1 MDKNE
6 ARKIVN
12 EFIYTK
18 DPSKKDEESFLMAAD
33 YLVEKENDV
42 DAMVNLGSYY
52 YSKKKYLFA
61 ENYYLLANQYEND
74 FAPLALGYIY
84 FRGLN
89 LKPDFEKAFFYFLT
103 AYQRGNIEASIKIID
118 MLLDG
123 IGIKRNISQAKQI
136 LKDVFN
142 KIVNDNKYSYIYP
155 EIVYRYI
162 TLYPEE
168 KNIEKYTLINKAKIL
183 IGNRIKNTPSLT
195 NFKLMSDIVLY
206 MFENDYIDE
215 NYDIFD
221 LLYLTNNYLKIVIYS
236 NYGRIE
242 INSVNNDEEEQ
253 IIISNNTY
261 NNIYDAL
268 INHKISNLSLFEL
281 AYEDNVKIL
290 VFDQN

>member
-1 MDKNE
+1 MDKVE

-12 EFIYTK
+12 QFIYTK

-123 IGIKRNISQAKQI
+123 IGTERNIVQAKQI
-136 LKDVFN
+136 LKEVFN
-142 KIVNDNKYSYIYP
+142 KIVNDDKY
-155 EIVYRYI
+155 E
-162 TLYPEE
+162 
-168 KNIEKYTLINKAKIL
+168 YT
-183 IGNRIKNTPSLT
+183 
-195 NFKLMSDIVLY
+195 
-206 MFENDYIDE
+206 
-215 NYDIFD
+215 
-221 LLYLTNNYLKIVIYS
+221 IYS
-236 NYGRIE
+236 SCVNTDKGIYYYKTYG
-242 INSVNNDEEEQ
+242 NSQ
-253 IIISNNTY
+253 ITAVDIHRENLDSTDIIT
-261 NNIYDAL
+261 
-268 INHKISNLSLFEL
+268 FEL
-281 AYEDNVKIL
+281 EKEQSIKRAN
-290 VFDQN
+290 